1 MTKTILLAHIA
12 ATLFLAG
19 VAWVVQIVQYPFF
32 SEVSPE
38 KFSAFHRTYT
48 TWVTPVVAPPMIVE
62 LATAIALLYF
72 KPENIDVR
80 LIWCGLI
87 MVALLWASTFFLQ
100 VPLHDKLSAGFSAE
114 NHAALVG
121 GNWIRTVL
129 WSLRGVLV
137 LYFLWLNLK

>member
-1 MTKTILLAHIA
+1 
-12 ATLFLAG
+12 
-19 VAWVVQIVQYPFF
+19 
-32 SEVSPE
+32 
-38 KFSAFHRTYT
+38 
-48 TWVTPVVAPPMIVE
+48 MIVE

-121 GNWIRTVL
+121 GNWVRTVL

-137 LYFLWLNLK
+137 LYFLWLSLK